1 MSQAK
6 QDAAYLYEHY
16 KQTNEKGFVEMLFQR
31 ITKQKTPRE
40 TQAIANEFKKLIKG
54 VTA

>member
-6 QDAAYLYEHY
+6 HDAVYLFEHY

-31 ITKQKTPRE
+31 LTKQKTPRE
-40 TQAIANEFKKLIKG
+40 AKAIANEFKKLIKG
-54 VTA
+54 A